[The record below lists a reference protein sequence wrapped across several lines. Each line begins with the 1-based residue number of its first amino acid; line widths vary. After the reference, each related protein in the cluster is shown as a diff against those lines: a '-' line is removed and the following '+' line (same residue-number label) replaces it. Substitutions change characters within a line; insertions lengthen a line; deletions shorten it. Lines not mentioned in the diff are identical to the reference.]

1 MPKLPFPIRKL
12 MAAILNF
19 LLTSLL
25 FFKSIV
31 KNEFLIA
38 KYFRIEV
45 LVMIVA
51 PQDQFYIET
60 NLAICSFTQFAQY
73 AHKKIAQSCRSSNK
87 VKFAYLPT
95 QNTVPSKNLILNTMT
110 RYPLQTTGIL
120 ELSPCMLL
128 VKVQLSNT

>member
-1 MPKLPFPIRKL
+1 

-19 LLTSLL
+19 LLISLL

-31 KNEFLIA
+31 KNEFLIP
-38 KYFRIEV
+38 KYSRIEV

-73 AHKKIAQSCRSSNK
+73 AHKNKCPKLPQWQQS
-87 VKFAYLPT
+87 
-95 QNTVPSKNLILNTMT
+95 
-110 RYPLQTTGIL
+110 
-120 ELSPCMLL
+120 
-128 VKVQLSNT
+128 